1 MTCEHKERRSSD
13 TLTVA
18 LSQYCTHLSTH
29 TYARTYVCVHTRTQ
43 NELLQPGYKQL
54 SNYDSL
60 QCVFVWSLRTARA
73 AGVATVEIL
82 LTSCTYVCHLDRP
95 CVSQSPSQSDAK
107 SVEHTHICTYVR
119 TYIRTHTHICT
130 YVCTHIHTYVH
141 THICMYVCTYIHAV
155 YYTMSHLAACREL
168 INPWMV

>member
-29 TYARTYVCVHTRTQ
+29 TYARTYVRMYVCVHTRTQ
-43 NELLQPGYKQL
+43 YELLQPGYKQL

-60 QCVFVWSLRTARA
+60 QCVLVWSLGTARA

-82 LTSCTYVCHLDRP
+82 LTSYAR
-95 CVSQSPSQSDAK
+95 
-107 SVEHTHICTYVR
+107 TYVR
-119 TYIRTHTHICT
+119 VR
-130 YVCTHIHTYVH
+130 
-141 THICMYVCTYIHAV
+141 MSFGQ
-155 YYTMSHLAACREL
+155 TMCFTITE
-168 INPWMV
+168 PK

>member
-1 MTCEHKERRSSD
+1 MH
-13 TLTVA
+13 V
-18 LSQYCTHLSTH
+18 
-29 TYARTYVCVHTRTQ
+29 RTYVCVCTRTQ

-82 LTSCTYVCHLDRP
+82 LTSYVRTYVCHLDRP

-107 SVEHTHICTYVR
+107 SVEHTHICTYCMYAH
-119 TYIRTHTHICT
+119 TYVHTHTYVHMYAHTYVRTHTHMYI
-130 YVCTHIHTYVH
+130 CTHIHTYVH
-141 THICMYVCTYIHAV
+141 THICTYVRTYVRTYMLCIRLRAIWRHAE
-155 YYTMSHLAACREL
+155 S
-168 INPWMV
+168 